1 MMTDRCRGSRRGPA
15 DVAFPH
21 RAGPLAAVLLTLSA
35 AGISAPTP
43 ARAADWAPRPIPGL
57 AGPVDRLVIPHPTD
71 PDVVLAVDSVGDAH
85 RTADGGARWD
95 RVATE
100 VERLA
105 FAPSDPS
112 RVYAFREADGDS
124 PLRVSRD
131 GGLTFFAAPF
141 PQTEFLGR
149 APGGSHFQ
157 HLFFRA
163 LAVDPSDA
171 DTVYVANLFETH
183 TDFFFFPS
191 EHLWKSTDGGETWS
205 QLLED
210 DDRTRSLAV
219 DPGDPAVIYR
229 GTERGLA
236 VSRDGGE
243 TFEPP
248 VVFPSL
254 AFIEHI
260 AVDPFRDGTLW
271 LAGEGTVVRSED
283 GGRTGMTADRGLP
296 AGEILSL
303 VADRTHAGVVYAL
316 VAGAGPQ
323 VSLDRG
329 VSWRPAR
336 GGLAPGRFEG
346 PLAAGPEGL
355 LWAGTVDGVFR
366 SEGERPCGPAE
377 TTLCLQDNRFRVG
390 VSWTD
395 FQGGAGEGTARPLT
409 GDTGAFWFFDADN
422 LELMVKVLDGRPVN
436 GHFWVFLAGL
446 SNVGYT
452 VTVTDTVTG
461 AVWSRENPPFTF
473 SSLGDTRAFAADAST
488 IVAGSSLLPATGEPL
503 HDRSHGSLTPHPSA
517 IETAMSPL
525 GDAAGWRPRGTE
537 GGAVEAVAVSLA
549 DPDHVWAGTLQ
560 AGIFRS
566 DDGGASWREVPR
578 SPVLGSVGHLG
589 LSFVDSGEVWA
600 LMDGELLHSRDDGRT
615 WREVTVREGDP
626 DLPLTALAVHGS
638 LILVGSQDGAIFRG
652 RNQGLRWDPVRE
664 ATQAIESLAMA
675 PERPSLVWALTRG
688 SLLHSDDTGLTWTPV
703 LDGFEP
709 LAEAPQKL
717 LRAGGGSSP
726 TLWAAGRRGVVRSL
740 DGGKTWTRV
749 GAGTLAAPVTDLAV
763 LPALGLG
770 GTLWAATEGDDGGVH
785 ESTDGGDTWRR
796 VGTGLEGRPRA
807 LAVTPAAPDRI
818 LTGTSESLFVLDRD
832 GEEDE
837 ELWRPASAGLTARPT
852 WDVAAGT
859 GDPDRVFVVED
870 GTLFRTADGGDTWQP
885 IVDAAVRVAVHPT
898 EPQRVWVFRERVADQ
913 VLRSDDGGGSFE
925 AVPLPME
932 GKLIGEEVVTHPT
945 DPDTL
950 WVLFQDPI
958 PGGAETTDPPT
969 RRIWRT
975 LDGGRTWLDVWDRP
989 DDRVLSLAV
998 DPFDPQIL
1006 YAAGDTGVER
1016 SLDGGDSWEP
1026 TGFPAAD
1033 TGVDRIA
1040 ADPLREGRIW
1050 VWSRRTARLFR
1061 SDDRG
1066 RVWTEVGRGLPREG
1080 PVELGDLVADPTVP
1094 DKVFA
1099 LFPGRGPF
1107 VSGDGGAS
1115 WMSIAGD
1122 LDPSRFGT
1130 DLVADPARPEV
1141 LWAGTLAGV
1150 HRLEGAP
1157 TCRPGDTTLCL
1168 HQGRFRVEVLWED
1181 FQGGRGA
1188 GHAMLFTADTG
1199 TFWFFQPDNL
1209 ELMVKVLD
1217 ARTVNGRFW
1226 VFYGS
1231 LSNVAFTLQV
1241 LDTATGRLWVREN
1254 PAGTF
1259 ASAGDTTAFPSG
1271 FEDRPP

>member
-1 MMTDRCRGSRRGPA
+1 MMTDRCRGCRRRPG
-15 DVAFPH
+15 DVTFPH
-21 RAGPLAAVLLTLSA
+21 RTGPLATLLLTLSTA
-35 AGISAPTP
+35 AISAPAP
-43 ARAADWAPRPIPGL
+43 ARAVDWVPRPIPDL

-71 PDVVLAVDSVGDAH
+71 PDVVLVVDSVGDAH
-85 RTADGGARWD
+85 RTADGGATWN

-131 GGLTFFAAPF
+131 GGMTFSEAPF
-141 PQTEFLGR
+141 PQTEFRGR

-163 LAVDPSDA
+163 LAVDPFDA

-205 QLLED
+205 ELLED

-236 VSRDGGE
+236 VSRDGGG
-243 TFEPP
+243 TFDPP
-248 VVFPSL
+248 VTFPPL

-260 AVDPFRDGTLW
+260 ALDPFRDDTLW
-271 LAGEGTVVRSED
+271 LAGEATVVRSED
-283 GGRTGMTADRGLP
+283 GGRTGVTADRGLP
-296 AGEILSL
+296 SGEILSL

-336 GGLAPGRFEG
+336 GALAPGRFLG

-355 LWAGTVDGVFR
+355 LWAGAPGGVLR

-377 TTLCLQDNRFRVG
+377 TALCLQDNRFRVG

-409 GDTGAFWFFDADN
+409 ADTGAFWFFDADN

-452 VTVTDTVTG
+452 VTVTDTATG
-461 AVWSRENPPFTF
+461 AVWTRENPPFTF
-473 SSLGDTRAFAADAST
+473 SSLGDTRAFAADASA
-488 IVAGSSLLPATGEPL
+488 IVAEGSSLPAAGERFRDGAPGPL
-503 HDRSHGSLTPHPSA
+503 VARPGATEA
-517 IETAMSPL
+517 AMSPP
-525 GDAAGWRPRGTE
+525 GAAAGWRPRGTK
-537 GGAVEAVAVSLA
+537 GGAVEAVAVSPA

-566 DDGGASWREVPR
+566 DDGGASWQESPT
-578 SPVLGSVGHLG
+578 SPVLGPVRHLG
-589 LSFVDSGEVWA
+589 LSFVQPGEVWA

-615 WREVTVREGDP
+615 WREVTVREEDP
-626 DLPLTALAVHGS
+626 DLSLTALAVRGS
-638 LILVGSQDGAIFRG
+638 LILVGSQDGSIFRG
-652 RNQGLRWDPVRE
+652 RNQGLSWDPVHE
-664 ATQAIESLAMA
+664 AGQAIELLAMA

-688 SLLHSDDTGLTWTPV
+688 SLLHSDDTGLTWRPV
-703 LDGFEP
+703 LDSFES
-709 LAEAPQKL
+709 LAEPPQKV
-717 LRAGGGSSP
+717 LRAGAGSSP

-749 GAGTLAAPVTDLAV
+749 GALAAPVTDLAV

-770 GTLWAATEGDDGGVH
+770 GTVWAATGGDDGGVH

-796 VGTGLEGRPRA
+796 VGTGLEGSPRA

-818 LTGTSESLFVLDRD
+818 LTGTTESLFVLDRD
-832 GEEDE
+832 GGGDGQR
-837 ELWRPASAGLTARPT
+837 WRPVSTGLTARPT
-852 WDVAAGT
+852 WDVAVGS
-859 GDPDRVFVVED
+859 GDPDRVFAVED

-885 IVDAAVRVAVHPT
+885 LVDAVRVAVHPT
-898 EPQRVWVFRERVADQ
+898 EPERVWVLRERVADQ
-913 VLRSDDGGGSFE
+913 VLRSDDGGTSFE
-925 AVPLPME
+925 PVPLPME
-932 GKLIGEEVVTHPT
+932 GELFGEQVVTHPT

-950 WVLFQDPI
+950 WVLSQDPT
-958 PGGAETTDPPT
+958 PGGAETLDRPT

-975 LDGGRTWLDVWDRP
+975 LDGGHTWRDVWNRP
-989 DDRVLSLAV
+989 DDLVLSLAV
-998 DPFDPQIL
+998 DPFDPEIL

-1016 SLDGGDSWEP
+1016 SFDGGGSWEP

-1033 TGVDRIA
+1033 PGADRIA

-1050 VWSRRTARLFR
+1050 AWSRRPARLYR

-1066 RVWTEVGRGLPREG
+1066 GSWTEVGRGLPREG

-1122 LDPSRFGT
+1122 LEPSRFFT
-1130 DLVADPARPEV
+1130 DLAAHPVRPEV

-1181 FQGGRGA
+1181 FQGGRGG
-1188 GHAMLFTADTG
+1188 GHAQPFTADTG

-1217 ARTVNGRFW
+1217 ARPVNGHFW

-1259 ASAGDTTAFPSG
+1259 ASAGDTTAFPAG